1 MRGIAFQIVTEKI
14 PYNGR
19 KNQVLSYDERGT
31 TQMPFAKEVGDFV
44 SVFKP
49 YRVLKTTAQL
59 SAAAGYRRKIV
70 G

>member
-1 MRGIAFQIVTEKI
+1 
-14 PYNGR
+14 
-19 KNQVLSYDERGT
+19 
-31 TQMPFAKEVGDFV
+31 MPFAKEVGDFV